1 MAGKKEK
8 PLILIVDDSDDDYDI
23 MKMALKTNK
32 FDLENHR
39 RCSDGQE
46 ALDYLL
52 HRGQYAEPASAPT
65 PSLILLDLNMPGLD
79 GRETLRIIKSTA
91 ETRNIPV
98 IVMTNSD
105 NDQDIDYCY
114 TQGANSYVR
123 KSLDWSGYVKVIGA
137 TLAFWVGAA
146 MAPAQAE
153 AASALNFAPAAVM
166 QVSFESALNEAEMVH
181 PPKGFSQMCER
192 RPELCPAESV
202 QGDVAGVTNNL
213 ARLFGQDALSLDVP
227 ELTKKRLDTLNRVNL
242 AVNASIRPKNDDGQ
256 DSWDLGKS
264 TGDCEDYVLMKREL
278 LAKLGWPRSAL
289 RITVVHDG
297 TGYHAV
303 LLATTQQ
310 GEFVLDNMS
319 AELTSVQDSPYE
331 FVVAQSIKNSG
342 AWVRVSKG

>member
-1 MAGKKEK
+1 MSNEN
-8 PLILIVDDSDDDYDI
+8 PLVLIVDDSDDDYMI
-23 MKMALKTNK
+23 LTEAMKKND
-32 FDLENHR
+32 FDLTNHR
-39 RCSDGQE
+39 RCGDGEE

-52 HRGQYAEPASAPT
+52 HRGKYSDPSSAPT

-98 IVMTNSD
+98 VVMTNSD
-105 NDQDIDYCY
+105 NDQDIEYCY
-114 TQGANSYVR
+114 EQGANSYVR
-123 KSLDWSGYVKVIGA
+123 KSLDWGGYVKVVAA

-146 MAPAQAE
+146 MVPAQAD
-153 AASALNFAPAAVM
+153 AASAPQFSQTAVM
-166 QVSFESALNEAEMVH
+166 QTTFQSALTEAEMVH
-181 PPKGFSQMCER
+181 PPKGFSEMCDR

-202 QGDVAGVTNNL
+202 QNDMAGATDNL
-213 ARLFGQDALSLDVP
+213 ARLFGQGALALDVP
-227 ELTKKRLDTLNRVNL
+227 ELTQQRLDTLKRVNL
-242 AVNASIRPKNDDGQ
+242 AVNASIRPKNDDGA

-264 TGDCEDYVLMKREL
+264 AGDCEDYVLMKREL
-278 LAKLGWPRSAL
+278 LARLGWPRSAL

-319 AELTSVQDSPYE
+319 SELTTVKESRYD
-331 FVVAQSIKNSG
+331 FVVAQSITKSG
-342 AWVRVSKG
+342 AWVRVSKS